1 MLSQSPVVEL
11 ADQVRPC
18 LLLIFMEEVWVNS
31 KGLSTMA
38 VTWEPELMH
47 FCLEL

>member
-1 MLSQSPVVEL
+1 MLSQSSVVEL
-11 ADQVRPC
+11 GDQVRPC
-18 LLLIFMEEVWVNS
+18 LLLIFTEGAWVNS

-38 VTWEPELMH
+38 VTWEPELTH